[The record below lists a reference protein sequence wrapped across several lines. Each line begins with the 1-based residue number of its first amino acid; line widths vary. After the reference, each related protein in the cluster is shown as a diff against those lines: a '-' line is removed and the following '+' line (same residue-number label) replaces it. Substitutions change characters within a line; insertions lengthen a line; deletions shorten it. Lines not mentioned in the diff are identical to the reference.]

1 MYRIYSAL
9 IEIVAAAVF
18 IIPIWCIYNKLC
30 FHSWKRTIIYM
41 VFGFYF
47 TAVLA
52 LVGFP
57 NIASLK
63 IDFTVNVIP
72 FLDMVSDSI
81 NACLNVLLFVPFGFF
96 LPILWDKFRNIK
108 NIALMGFIVTSLIE
122 ISQIFTFRTSD
133 INDII
138 TNTVGTIIGYFIVHR
153 ITDNFTKR
161 IFSNSKMGDFY
172 IICVSVALIMF
183 FLQPFISFFPP
194 IAPFKNRL
202 APQGSTPLAAARGL
216 AALHPTPETSI
227 HKPKPGS
234 CRKDGS
240 CPVL

>member
-9 IEIVAAAVF
+9 IEVVAAAVF

-57 NIASLK
+57 NITSLK
-63 IDFTVNVIP
+63 IDFAVNVIP
-72 FLDMVSDSI
+72 FLDMVSDFI
-81 NACLNVLLFVPFGFF
+81 NACLNILLFVPFGFF

-108 NIALMGFIVTSLIE
+108 NIALMGFIATSLIE

-183 FLQPFISFFPP
+183 FLQPFISSLLW
-194 IAPFKNRL
+194 KM
-202 APQGSTPLAAARGL
+202 
-216 AALHPTPETSI
+216 
-227 HKPKPGS
+227 
-234 CRKDGS
+234 
-240 CPVL
+240 VL

>member
-1 MYRIYSAL
+1 MYRIYSAF

-63 IDFTVNVIP
+63 IDFAVNVIP
-72 FLDMVSDSI
+72 FLDMVSDFI
-81 NACLNVLLFVPFGFF
+81 NACLNILLFVPFGFF

-108 NIALMGFIVTSLIE
+108 NIALMGFIATSLIE

-153 ITDNFTKR
+153 CYPAFYLVLNHPTFNQIKKKHGINYSDK
-161 IFSNSKMGDFY
+161 FY
-172 IICVSVALIMF
+172 IRLLYAVSF
-183 FLQPFISFFPP
+183 
-194 IAPFKNRL
+194 
-202 APQGSTPLAAARGL
+202 
-216 AALHPTPETSI
+216 
-227 HKPKPGS
+227 
-234 CRKDGS
+234 
-240 CPVL
+240 VLSY